1 MQRFTAFRVL
11 YQRRDSIRSLSS
23 TVNLPEVDEF
33 GRSYGTGRRKT
44 SVARV
49 WLKEGSGLFTVNEK
63 RLCDYFQGVQKLD
76 CLDPLLRTKQAGL
89 YDVWCTV
96 KGGGMSGKLS
106 LPLITIVLVFY
117 RTIWCYKFG
126 FESSSA

>member
-96 KGGGMSGKLS
+96 KGGGMSG
-106 LPLITIVLVFY
+106 
-117 RTIWCYKFG
+117 
-126 FESSSA
+126 